1 MGPPKVYPRRGDIT
15 GVRAQDL
22 QANDEFIIVEFEQ
35 VVYSEQIDIYETFN
49 PGAVVK
55 VLIRNGKDDSESK
68 TIWETEAAHN
78 EGQCK
83 CKLSHIFN
91 IDLFYREILTNFKDL
106 LTNNY
111 LYDVTFQLDN
121 EQLISSY
128 RNILSIQYIYFN
140 ELFTEYPL
148 NKEEPIQ
155 IRNISYEAF
164 YQILRFI
171 LTDTIEPI
179 LIYDICLE

>member
-22 QANDEFIIVEFEQ
+22 QANNEFIIVEFEQ
-35 VVYSEQIDIYETFN
+35 VVYPEQIDIYETFN

-55 VLIRNGKDDSESK
+55 VLIRNG
-68 TIWETEAAHN
+68 
-78 EGQCK
+78 
-83 CKLSHIFN
+83 HIFN

-179 LIYDICLE
+179 LIY